1 MKNIFSTSVLTIATI
16 FLVCSCQK
24 NPETLLP
31 PAPSVYAG
39 AAQTLTW
46 PVDSVRLSG
55 SAQDAFSRI
64 SGYSWSQISGPNTA
78 LIGDDGAASTEVYG
92 VVPGAYVFQLMATD
106 SLGQTGVNTVNITV
120 NVPPK
125 ALGTS
130 DTLRTSFSGM
140 ALPYEWTTYSYF
152 PGPPGAGSGTVIEL
166 LAQSWTIGGT
176 NSNGR
181 SFFKFNMTAIPQG
194 TTVKSATLFLFSDT
208 IPQNGN
214 LIDANYGTTNDFWI
228 QRVSSTWATDG
239 SLTWSNQPAPDSTGE
254 VHVPQTSANFLNL
267 QQDVTTMVNT
277 MLANGNYGF
286 EMKLNTEVI
295 YNSRIFC
302 SSTYSDSTRHPYL
315 VVTY

>member
-1 MKNIFSTSVLTIATI
+1 MKNIFANSALTIATI
-16 FLVCSCQK
+16 LLVSSCQK

-39 AAQTLTW
+39 AAQIVTW

-55 SAQDAFSRI
+55 TAQDAFSRI
-64 SGYSWSQISGPNTA
+64 TGYSWSQVSGPTTA

-92 VVPGAYVFQLMATD
+92 VTPGAYVFQLMATD

-120 NVPPK
+120 NILPK
-125 ALGTS
+125 LPGAT
-130 DTLRTSFSGM
+130 DTLRTTFSGM
-140 ALPYEWTTYSYF
+140 AGPYEWTSFSYF
-152 PGPPGAGSGTVIEL
+152 PGGPGAGSGTIIEL
-166 LAQSWTIGGT
+166 MAEAWTVGGIET
-176 NSNGR
+176 NGR
-181 SFFKFNMTAIPQG
+181 SFFKFNMNGIPQG
-194 TTVKSATLFLFSDT
+194 TTVKSATLYLFSDT

-228 QRVSSTWATDG
+228 YRVSSNWATDG
-239 SLTWSNQPAPDSTGE
+239 SLTWSSQPAPDTTGQ
-254 VHVPQTSANFLNL
+254 VHVPQTSSPFLNL
-267 QQDVTTMVNT
+267 QQDVTTMVNA
-277 MLANGNYGF
+277 MLTNGNYGF

-302 SSTYSDSTRHPYL
+302 SSTYADSTRHPYL